1 LDTKRATTRLRYIG
15 AALGCCLGLSPA
27 VQAQA
32 VVSPVTTGSEIPENA
47 PIAAIPTQS
56 PTRTQTVNFGVT
68 VGMGETDNVFA
79 TAAQART
86 QTVALAGIDFGWIR
100 TGSMLDANV
109 VGNFNYLDYVQGA
122 YASELL
128 SRFDGTT
135 SLSLFGDHLKW
146 FLQDDFGDGQL
157 NPYTPATPTNL
168 EDVNYLSTGPE
179 VTLRPIS
186 DTVVQFGARYGLV
199 TYQTSPF
206 NGSRTSENV
215 LFERLLS
222 PNSDVGLGADAE
234 QLRFDNQI
242 VNSDYDRGRYYVRY
256 DITGARTQIM
266 AAVGETQNNDG
277 GTWETTPLVQ
287 FSLTHELTQQT
298 SFNVTGGREFTD
310 AADAFGDIR
319 SGAAGGIAVAPVAQT
334 SEDYLRTYAT
344 AGLQLTGRRTT
355 IGATAYWERD
365 TYAIDDIFNVTRA
378 NLELSAGRQL
388 SNVLNAS
395 IFGLIT
401 QSKYLT
407 QGVDINTN
415 AVGGDVTWQAGR
427 TFSVAGRYVHNFQG
441 ASAQG
446 LGYSSNT
453 VFVTVTYRPVLSG
466 VLQQRQLQQEQQQQQ
481 QQ

>member
-1 LDTKRATTRLRYIG
+1 MHTLSRIATTTDIRDRLDTKRATTRLRYIG

-79 TAAQART
+79 TDAQART

-128 SRFDGTT
+128 SRFDGTP

-206 NGSRTSENV
+206 
-215 LFERLLS
+215 
-222 PNSDVGLGADAE
+222 
-234 QLRFDNQI
+234 
-242 VNSDYDRGRYYVRY
+242 
-256 DITGARTQIM
+256 
-266 AAVGETQNNDG
+266 
-277 GTWETTPLVQ
+277 
-287 FSLTHELTQQT
+287 
-298 SFNVTGGREFTD
+298 
-310 AADAFGDIR
+310 
-319 SGAAGGIAVAPVAQT
+319 
-334 SEDYLRTYAT
+334 
-344 AGLQLTGRRTT
+344 
-355 IGATAYWERD
+355 
-365 TYAIDDIFNVTRA
+365 
-378 NLELSAGRQL
+378 
-388 SNVLNAS
+388 
-395 IFGLIT
+395 
-401 QSKYLT
+401 
-407 QGVDINTN
+407 
-415 AVGGDVTWQAGR
+415 
-427 TFSVAGRYVHNFQG
+427 
-441 ASAQG
+441 
-446 LGYSSNT
+446 
-453 VFVTVTYRPVLSG
+453 
-466 VLQQRQLQQEQQQQQ
+466 
-481 QQ
+481 